1 MISTKR
7 EARDISLYTQMW
19 RPSKATSGL
28 SVLPTPFSFIG
39 VSFPSWLPKVLP
51 LAMRCAS
58 WINDVTYQWILTGL
72 FGASVYTF
80 ARVSITT
87 TVLPSSILPS
97 NVNE

>member
-1 MISTKR
+1 
-7 EARDISLYTQMW
+7 MW

-28 SVLPTPFSFIG
+28 SVLPTPFGFIG